1 MKADLSYGD
10 MTRTTAIYAVLI
22 LPLLLILAGCTS
34 GWKRP
39 PSVKPHTQRLV
50 LTHHTEGSQ
59 GPLLVRDDVWYQ
71 LAGVELLVLDP
82 RGRLISTIELADPG
96 MAGQALDMEVVG
108 DTMYVLLDDQEVVHL
123 SLEEPMRPWV
133 VDRVSADS
141 LGLSPIGL
149 DMLDGKVV
157 AHGPEGVRTLDARR
171 VIHDQGDSVLGVAQ
185 QGGRTLYIVGRRIH
199 RRADDQ
205 YVGSASILEP
215 FRLEDGPDGGV
226 MLFARVEDTGS
237 LVGIM
242 GEDCREVDARL
253 WTRAVPGRVQSLHGR
268 GDSMLVATD
277 EAVHV
282 FEATRRGLIPV
293 WSWDAQGVRDAD
305 WLDDDTVVVSGEFG
319 RGVMDVVMPGDPPRV
334 ASLHEVP
341 GGLDAA
347 SSSGAA
353 IMASRDSQWWR
364 YPVGQSPERVETDVV
379 LSPPRRNA
387 AVLGWSVVIEDDGRA
402 TLTSPEGM
410 ESITAPGD
418 GRFVCAAATEDA
430 FWLGHDSGIV
440 AVMLPRDSA
449 TEAIQLGIQ
458 IAGPVLCIEPLM
470 LGGGVAF
477 ASKDG
482 GFGVVR
488 EVH

>member
-1 MKADLSYGD
+1 MSAVSKDQFNIAQVEFTSIHVRGPPKWVFVAVSDGDGHTGLAELAGSGAATEIAKLTAEYAEQLRLSPPVNEADVTPRLGLTGADLEADRAKATAVSAL
-10 MTRTTAIYAVLI
+10 RTAISDAQARRDGVGLTEFLGGQPMDSVMLYGNLNRSM
-22 LPLLLILAGCTS
+22 LPDDDGPRDRSPEAFGRAAHEAIRRGY
-34 GWKRP
+34 GV
-39 PSVKPHTQRLV
+39 VKCAPFD
-50 LTHHTEGSQ
+50 E
-59 GPLLVRDDVWYQ
+59 VRS
-71 LAGVELLVLDP
+71 P
-82 RGRLISTIELADPG
+82 F
-96 MAGQALDMEVVG
+96 
-108 DTMYVLLDDQEVVHL
+108 
-123 SLEEPMRPWV
+123 EEPGLPEAARSGI
-133 VDRVSADS
+133 DRIA
-141 LGLSPIGL
+141 
-149 DMLDGKVV
+149 
-157 AHGPEGVRTLDARR
+157 A
-171 VIHDQGDSVLGVAQ
+171 
-185 QGGRTLYIVGRRIH
+185 
-199 RRADDQ
+199 
-205 YVGSASILEP
+205 
-215 FRLEDGPDGGV
+215 
-226 MLFARVEDTGS
+226 
-237 LVGIM
+237 
-242 GEDCREVDARL
+242 
-253 WTRAVPGRVQSLHGR
+253 
-268 GDSMLVATD
+268 
-277 EAVHV
+277 
-282 FEATRRGLIPV
+282 
-293 WSWDAQGVRDAD
+293 VRDAIGPD
-305 WLDDDTVVVSGEFG
+305 IPLFVDCHSRFDLDSGIALEIILRESNVSWYEEAVDGIAHPEVMKRIREHATMAVAGAESGYGVALFRRIIEG
-319 RGVMDVVMPGDPPRV
+319 GVMDVVMPGDPPRV